1 MNVKKMMIF
10 VSTLALMCAL
20 AACSSMCRGQVSS
33 KTNEKMASTQAVGM
47 GSEQK
52 NDIAVGSTCTCG
64 ADSKCQS
71 GGVCTKE
78 GCACTGATKDA
89 DNMQKFPAFDGK
101 DLDGIA
107 VKSGELFSG
116 NAVTVVNFWFTTC
129 GPCVGELAELDA
141 LNKELN
147 EKGGALI
154 GINVFTLDGDES
166 AILDAK
172 KVLSQKGASYQN
184 IYFDSNSE
192 AGAFAGTIY
201 AYPTTY
207 VINRS
212 GSIVGEPIVGAVTSK
227 TQMEALMALI
237 DKAIAAD
244 IA

>member
-1 MNVKKMMIF
+1 MNVKKILIF
-10 VSTLALMCAL
+10 VSTLTLMCAL

-33 KTNEKMASTQAVGM
+33 KAEGSMPSTQAAGM
-47 GSEQK
+47 GGEQK
-52 NDIAVGSTCTCG
+52 GNTCTCG
-64 ADSKCQS
+64 ADSECQN
-71 GGVCTKE
+71 GGACTKE
-78 GCACTGATKDA
+78 DCACTSATKEA

-101 DLDGIA
+101 DLDGSA
-107 VKSGELFSG
+107 VMSSKLFAD

-147 EKGGALI
+147 EKSGALI
-154 GINVFTLDGDES
+154 GINVFTLDGDER

-237 DKAIAAD
+237 DKTIASD
-244 IA
+244 IS